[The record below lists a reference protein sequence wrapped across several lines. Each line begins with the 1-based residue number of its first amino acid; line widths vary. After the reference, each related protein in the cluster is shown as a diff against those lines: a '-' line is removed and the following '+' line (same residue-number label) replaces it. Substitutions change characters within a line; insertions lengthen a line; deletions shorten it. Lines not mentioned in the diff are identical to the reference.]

1 MTLYYVAP
9 MGAGLLV
16 PQSVQVAEMREYFSD
31 PKAVALNNSHLTGVY
46 LFLPSAYNLKA
57 GIAPYDDGK
66 FASPLKAASRSST
79 VVILGEDVTRRQQA
93 AKIAGVP
100 DVYAYAKCQGCQH
113 EMLRY
118 LGDSPCAMS
127 SGEVNL
133 LHTDLKLHFNVLT
146 SYCAAMP
153 MLSEEWKKIIK
164 LKVNVVYGKEAIH
177 ETKLFGYKGNEVCL
191 VPSLKRWKATIEEC
205 KRVSS
210 TVPFDMAMILDSV
223 GKAGR

>member
-16 PQSVQVAEMREYFSD
+16 PQSVPVAEMCEYFSD
-31 PKAVALNNSHLTGVY
+31 PKAFALNNSHLTGVY

-79 VVILGEDVTRRQQA
+79 VAILGASES
-93 AKIAGVP
+93 GNH
-100 DVYAYAKCQGCQH
+100 AKCQGCQH

-205 KRVSS
+205 KKVSS
-210 TVPFDMAMILDSV
+210 TMPFDMAMILDSV